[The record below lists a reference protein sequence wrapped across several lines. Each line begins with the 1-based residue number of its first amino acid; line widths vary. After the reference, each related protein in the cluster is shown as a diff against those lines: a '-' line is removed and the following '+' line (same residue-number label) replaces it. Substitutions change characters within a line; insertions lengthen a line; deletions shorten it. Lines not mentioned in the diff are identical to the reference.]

1 MLTAANKTTK
11 QAQEVLATATGG
23 LLVSQEE
30 CRCYRISSSDTLPI
44 GPCRLVGVILVSA
57 SEASTV
63 TLESDTESILKLRS
77 PAGWSQ
83 SAFLPL
89 PLACTADLVVTLTGA
104 NAEVLVYVAE
114 SSQ

>member
-11 QAQEVLATATGG
+11 QAQEIVATAPGG

-30 CRCYRISSSDTLPI
+30 CRCYRVPASDTLPT
-44 GPCRLVGVILVSA
+44 GPCRLVGVILVS
-57 SEASTV
+57 STEASTV
-63 TLESDTESILKLRS
+63 TIESNTESILKLRS

-89 PLACTADLVVTLTGA
+89 PAACADDLAVTLTGA
-104 NAEVLVYVAE
+104 NSEALLYVAE
-114 SSQ
+114 SSR